1 MKNPIKLKIS
11 LKKANTNIHH
21 SGGWLVMHSH
31 HCSTSV
37 GPCEE
42 LSFHLQTKAHWEHI
56 PESLICK
63 LKKVHLF
70 NNYFAI
76 NH

>member
-1 MKNPIKLKIS
+1 
-11 LKKANTNIHH
+11 
-21 SGGWLVMHSH
+21 MHSPH
-31 HCSTSV
+31 YSTSV
-37 GPCEE
+37 SPCEE
-42 LSFHLQTKAHWEHI
+42 LSFNSQTKAHLEHI

-76 NH
+76 NHQLYIKIKMVMAGKPIFKPVA